1 MSAVSCVSWAFPVLG
16 KVRKRKPSF
25 RTFRLKQNTARVPF
39 LVRWPG
45 RIAAGEGSDMAMTTP
60 DIAPTILGL
69 LGLEIP
75 GEMEGMNCAE
85 VLLGESE
92 QGPQMALMQ
101 NTGACAA
108 WEDGYEWRALRDAT
122 FTYATYREP
131 GCEFLFHHREDPW
144 QLRNLIDDPAYAEVV
159 ARFRQELKARME
171 AIRDTFPPST
181 WYRDHWIEDR
191 VILRTATLD

>member
-1 MSAVSCVSWAFPVLG
+1 
-16 KVRKRKPSF
+16 
-25 RTFRLKQNTARVPF
+25 
-39 LVRWPG
+39 
-45 RIAAGEGSDMAMTTP
+45 MAMTTP